1 MQWLVRSQDKKF
13 IVSIDNVEA
22 VTVNGKHIVRGGG
35 RVLGEYKSTRRCVRV
50 IANMM
55 KFINTRDKLLLF
67 SKQELGE
74 DLFGNDNSLFQKGSY
89 INVYNIDIEEIRAVP
104 FRDNSVFQMPK
115 E

>member
-35 RVLGEYKSTRRCVRV
+35 RVLGEYSTEERSIEV
-50 IANMM
+50 ITAMM
-55 KFINTRDKLLLF
+55 KFIDASEKLIVV
-67 SKQELGE
+67 GDCE
-74 DLFGNDNSLFQKGSY
+74 DLDCNLLAKIYHDMKTISLTCGIAPKVIPY
-89 INVYNIDIEEIRAVP
+89 RTNH
-104 FRDNSVFQMPK
+104 VFEMPK

>member
-50 IANMM
+50 ITNMM
-55 KFINTRDKLLLF
+55 KFLDGMDRYLISTDADKEYSDF
-67 SKQELGE
+67 KTYS
-74 DLFGNDNSLFQKGSY
+74 DLMRENKFTFLSPATHTS
-89 INVYNIDIEEIRAVP
+89 IVP
-104 FRDNSVFQMPK
+104 FRTKTVYEMPK